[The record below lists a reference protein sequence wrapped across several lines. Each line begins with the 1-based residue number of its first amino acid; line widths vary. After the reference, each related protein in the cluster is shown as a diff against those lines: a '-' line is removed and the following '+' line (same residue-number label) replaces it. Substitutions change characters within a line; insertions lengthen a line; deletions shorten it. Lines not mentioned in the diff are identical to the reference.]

1 MSKEQQESFEYLIK
15 KKLRAHLNNLADDLA
30 LGGAQDY
37 ADYRHRVGVIEGI
50 AIAEREVIDLIDAAK
65 KRQEE
70 L

>member
-1 MSKEQQESFEYLIK
+1 MSIEQQESFEYLIK
-15 KKLRAHLNNLADDLA
+15 KKLREHLNNLADDLA

>member
-15 KKLRAHLNNLADDLA
+15 KKLREHLNNNADDLA

>member
-1 MSKEQQESFEYLIK
+1 MSIEQQESFEYLIK
-15 KKLRAHLNNLADDLA
+15 KKLREHLNNKADDLA

>member
-1 MSKEQQESFEYLIK
+1 MSIEQQESFEYLIK
-15 KKLRAHLNNLADDLA
+15 KKLREHLNNKADDLA

-37 ADYRHRVGVIEGI
+37 ADYRHRVGVFEGI
-50 AIAEREVIDLIDAAK
+50 ALAEREVIDLIDAAK

>member
-15 KKLRAHLNNLADDLA
+15 KKLREHLNNKADDLA

>member
-15 KKLRAHLNNLADDLA
+15 KKLREHLNNLADDLA

-65 KRQEE
+65 TRQEE